1 MSDSTKFAAN
11 VRAITSA
18 PSASPAL
25 STLPRGGSF
34 FTRLRYR
41 IAAAFFGC
49 STQSKAAYASS
60 GVMVG
65 IGGWD
70 LNAWAVALGA
80 LLGVATFV
88 VNLVSVILDNRRKAA
103 EEARK
108 AEEHAVKM
116 LILNQR
122 QERAAK

>member
-1 MSDSTKFAAN
+1 MSDSTEFAIGATTP
-11 VRAITSA
+11 TSM
-18 PSASPAL
+18 P
-25 STLPRGGSF
+25 PRGGSF
-34 FTRLRYR
+34 LSRLRCR

-49 STQSKAAYASS
+49 STQSKAAYAGS

-80 LLGVATFV
+80 LLGAATFV

-108 AEEHAVKM
+108 AEEHVVKM
-116 LILNQR
+116 RILNQR